1 VLGVEEE
8 LTEGS
13 VGFVVG
19 VDELE
24 SVVVDVLVADI
35 EAVFVEELV
44 LVDEEDAVLV
54 PDHVADG
61 LGEGRSQLDAERPL
75 NCFPRSEVAK
85 VRVRSTLVIVPPA
98 VGIGIV
104 NSMNWVGATPWN
116 FTIGGLAPRKI
127 PVGTGKEE
135 LNI

>member
-1 VLGVEEE
+1 MLGVEEE

-44 LVDEEDAVLV
+44 LVDEEDI
-54 PDHVADG
+54 
-61 LGEGRSQLDAERPL
+61 
-75 NCFPRSEVAK
+75 CFQ
-85 VRVRSTLVIVPPA
+85 
-98 VGIGIV
+98 
-104 NSMNWVGATPWN
+104 
-116 FTIGGLAPRKI
+116 
-127 PVGTGKEE
+127 
-135 LNI
+135 LNIF